1 MEEIQQIQFE
11 IDECKVA
18 FEKAYQEYKQG
29 VKEYD
34 KLAQKKKELM
44 ILYTNNRKIEEK
56 KKSDEEAEEINEVRH
71 LYKSIVKV
79 LEKKERRGRPKKR
92 NEHLIIDR
100 CGIEVLKDPYLT
112 TEKLKKYAKKNKIK
126 RYTKMNKQEL
136 IKSLLSI

>member
-11 IDECKVA
+11 IDECKIA
-18 FEKAYQEYKQG
+18 FDKAYQEYRQG

-34 KLAQKKKELM
+34 KLAQKKKELL

-56 KKSDEEAEEINEVRH
+56 KKSDEETEEINEVRH
-71 LYKSIVKV
+71 LYKSIIKV

-92 NEHLIIDR
+92 SEVFDR
-100 CGIEVLKDPYLT
+100 CGIEVLYIGKN
-112 TEKLKKYAKKNKIK
+112 TELKTIKGWCKLNKIK
-126 RYTKMNKQEL
+126 RYTKMNKDEL